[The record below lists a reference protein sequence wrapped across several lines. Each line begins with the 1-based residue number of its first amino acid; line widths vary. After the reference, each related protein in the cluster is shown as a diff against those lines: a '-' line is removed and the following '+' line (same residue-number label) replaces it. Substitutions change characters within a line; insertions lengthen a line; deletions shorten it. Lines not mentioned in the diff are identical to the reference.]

1 MINLSRRPHLFWLC
15 QCSGWAVYAL
25 LTEVMIKIPSDEPWR
40 IHLPHLILDTL
51 FGFAI
56 TLALRS
62 LYSKVYR
69 LQRHVVLIH
78 LLLLILASLTWT
90 QFKWTSLQWLYNDP
104 WKAMSWFDFGTWTT
118 ASLTMLATWTAG
130 YYGIKSYLD
139 NVEQRERAER
149 ATHLAKEAQL
159 KMLRYQLNPHF
170 MFNSINAIST
180 LILKHENNHAVVM
193 LEKLCDFLR
202 YSLYT
207 DPLTKIPV
215 SEEVTMLR
223 TYVDIEKARFRSK
236 LDVHIDTEPQIESMR
251 IPSMLIQPLVENV
264 LKHGMLP
271 NQTIS
276 VSVEFAAINGGLAI
290 TVTDSGKGFSNH
302 ETCKLGIG
310 LTNCRD
316 RLRLIYQGRANLETA
331 NNPGGGACV
340 RIFIPQEGTLN
351 NDSVENPAG

>member
-25 LTEVMIKIPSDEPWR
+25 LTEVMIKIPSDEPWH
-40 IHLPHLILDTL
+40 IQLPHLFLDTL
-51 FGFAI
+51 CGFTI
-56 TLALRS
+56 TLVLRN
-62 LYSKVYR
+62 LYFRAYR
-69 LQRHVVLIH
+69 LKKYVVTAHIV
-78 LLLLILASLTWT
+78 LLVLASFTWT
-90 QFKWTSLQWLYNDP
+90 QFKWVSLQWLYNNP
-104 WKAMSWFDFGTWTT
+104 WKLMSWFDFGTWTT

-139 NVEQRERAER
+139 VVEQRERAEK

-180 LILKHENNHAVVM
+180 LILKEENHHAVSV

-202 YSLYT
+202 YGLYT
-207 DPLTKIPV
+207 DPLKKIPV

-236 LDVHIDTEPQIESMR
+236 LNVKIETDAQIESLL
-251 IPSMLIQPLVENV
+251 IPSMLVQPLVENV
-264 LKHGMLP
+264 LKHGMQP
-271 NQTIS
+271 NQT
-276 VSVEFAAINGGLAI
+276 VSVTVEFSQMDDGLSI
-290 TVTDSGKGFSNH
+290 VVTDDGNGFENH
-302 ETCKLGIG
+302 ENCKRGIG

-316 RLRLIYQGRANLETA
+316 RLRLMYQGKARLVTE
-331 NNPGGGACV
+331 NNASGGASV
-340 RIFIPQEGTLN
+340 TVFIPHEETLQ
-351 NDSVENPAG
+351 NDTIKNAAG